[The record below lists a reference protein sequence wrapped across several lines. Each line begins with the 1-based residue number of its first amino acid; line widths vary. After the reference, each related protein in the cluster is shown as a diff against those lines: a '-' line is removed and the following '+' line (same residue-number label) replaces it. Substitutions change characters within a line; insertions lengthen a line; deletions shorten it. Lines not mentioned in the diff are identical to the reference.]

1 MLRVVSDENVGHDEA
16 SVQSLLKKH
25 EQVMRELED
34 YGAHLNN
41 VVLGETLMKLNERD
55 RDSPPVQQRAVQLR
69 KRYEDLLQ
77 LAKLRK
83 QRLLDA
89 TALYKLFREANN
101 VEVWITEKEKLLVT
115 IVCAPFQRT
124 NAVFHTVAT
133 KNTGLLLR
141 VCLGSRRGL

>member
-1 MLRVVSDENVGHDEA
+1 MVEMLRVVSDENVGHDEA

-25 EQVMRELED
+25 EQVMRELVD
-34 YGAHLNN
+34 YGAQLNN
-41 VVLGETLMKLNERD
+41 VVLCETLAKLNERD
-55 RDSPPVQQRAVQLR
+55 RDSPPVQQRAAQLR

-77 LAKLRK
+77 LANLRK

-89 TALYKLFREANN
+89 TNLYKLFREADN

-124 NAVFHTVAT
+124 YSLSNAAVPRSCGRLSTSA
-133 KNTGLLLR
+133 
-141 VCLGSRRGL
+141 SIA